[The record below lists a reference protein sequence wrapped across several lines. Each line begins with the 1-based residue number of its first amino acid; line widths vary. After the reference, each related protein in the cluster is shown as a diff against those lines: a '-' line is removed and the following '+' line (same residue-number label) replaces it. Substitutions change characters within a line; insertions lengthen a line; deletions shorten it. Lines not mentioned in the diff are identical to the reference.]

1 MQYTVYIVP
10 PLQKLRLNETIRGVL
25 VLVQGK
31 VSQWV
36 SRRASRLRRSLLGV
50 IVDGW
55 IVRLIGRGKSSGWRT
70 DEYIRYGVIVPWV
83 WPPRLKLLTMVRQI
97 TLLLASIILYPIGCV
112 MQAPHHTPDLH
123 ISRLD

>member
-1 MQYTVYIVP
+1 MHTCSIQYIVLS
-10 PLQKLRLNETIRGVL
+10 LQKLRLNETVRGVLVL

-55 IVRLIGRGKSSGWRT
+55 IVKLIGRGKSSGWRT
-70 DEYIRYGVIVPWV
+70 DVYIRYGVIVPWAWHPV
-83 WPPRLKLLTMVRQI
+83 L
-97 TLLLASIILYPIGCV
+97 SC
-112 MQAPHHTPDLH
+112 
-123 ISRLD
+123 